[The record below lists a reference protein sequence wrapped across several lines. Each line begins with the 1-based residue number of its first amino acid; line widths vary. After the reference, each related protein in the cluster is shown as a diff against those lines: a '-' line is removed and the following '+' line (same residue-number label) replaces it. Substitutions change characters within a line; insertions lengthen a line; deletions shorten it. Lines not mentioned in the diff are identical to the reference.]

1 MLDPLVHGMLAR
13 SAQTRP
19 HAPLVID
26 GRERATY
33 GDVES
38 NANRM
43 ARVLSGE
50 GILRGDRVGLIADN
64 SRFYVE
70 AYFGILKAGGVVV
83 SLSTAADPRTH
94 RELLS
99 DCGARGVI
107 CGARQA
113 RVVAGLLDLP
123 GLEFVLGPTPPE
135 SGNAGRP
142 GACRIVGPSAALA
155 SVSAEPPPVRCI
167 DLDRAA
173 IVYTSGSTGRPR
185 GAVLRHQNIV
195 ANTRSIVRYLE
206 LMPSDRVLVVLPFHY
221 VYGKSLL
228 NTHVAVGG
236 SVVIENR
243 FMYPQEALDTLEREG
258 ATGFSGVPS
267 TFAIL
272 LNKSNIA
279 TRRLAS
285 LRYVTQAGGAMA
297 PELTRRLLAALP
309 GKKIFV
315 MYGATEASARL
326 SYLDPSDLQRKIGS
340 IGKAI
345 PNVELRVLRDD
356 GAEAAVGEIGEIV
369 ARGSNLM
376 EGYWNDPEE
385 TAAVLDR
392 HGYHTGDLGRRDE
405 EGFLFVVGRKRE
417 MIKSGAHRI
426 SPKEIEEALVEHPAV
441 HEAAVIGVEDEILGE
456 AIAAYVTLRP
466 GQEGDLAAIL
476 AWCRERLP
484 SYKVPG
490 VLNMLAG
497 IPEEH
502 VGEDRQAGAAGFG
515 ADRPVRDADGAPP
528 LPLDRRRSGPPRA
541 RRPSLHRR
549 WP

>member
-33 GDVES
+33 GDIES
-38 NANRM
+38 SANRM
-43 ARVLSGE
+43 ARVLAGE

-70 AYFGILKAGGVVV
+70 AYYGILKSGGVVV
-83 SLSTAADPRTH
+83 SLSPAADPRTH
-94 RELLS
+94 RESLS

-113 RVVAGLLDLP
+113 RVVAGVLDLT
-123 GLEFVLGPTPPE
+123 GLEFVLGPAPPE
-135 SGNAGRP
+135 SQNAGRP
-142 GACRIVGPSAALA
+142 GACRIVEPSVALA

-356 GAEAAVGEIGEIV
+356 SSEAAVGEVGEIV

-392 HGYHTGDLGRRDE
+392 QGYHTGDLGKRDE
-405 EGFLFVVGRKRE
+405 EGFLYVVGRKRE

-426 SPKEIEEALVEHPAV
+426 SPKEIEEALMEHPAV
-441 HEAAVIGVEDEILGE
+441 HEAAVIGVDDEILGE
-456 AIAAYVTLRP
+456 AIVAYITLRP
-466 GQEGDLAAIL
+466 GQEGEPSVIL

-484 SYKVPG
+484 SYKMPG
-490 VLNMLAG
+490 VLNTL
-497 IPEEH
+497 
-502 VGEDRQAGAAGFG
+502 GEFPRNT
-515 ADRPVRDADGAPP
+515 
-528 LPLDRRRSGPPRA
+528 SGKIDKPALRG
-541 RRPSLHRR
+541 ST
-549 WP
+549 